1 MNNFRKY
8 CLVPLLFILFG
19 QLTFAQNFSFGMFTD
34 VHYAAIPD
42 NGTRKYQQ
50 SIDKV
55 KQCLDTMNHEKVG
68 FVIELGD
75 FKDMPV
81 PADRTRAMDYLKTIE
96 SIFSRFRGDHYH
108 VLGNHDEDCI
118 SKQDFYSIVHN
129 SRIRKGLTYYAFQ
142 KGGYRFIVLDACFD
156 STGRDYDKGNFLWSD
171 TNIPYAELNW
181 LDNQLKISKL
191 PVVIFVHQPLYGQT
205 KVSVSNAS
213 SVRAILE
220 QSKKVLC
227 VFQGHDHQGGYD
239 LINGIHYYTLK
250 GLIEGNFPESNSFA
264 IVSLSK
270 NKVTIKGYGKAVSKS
285 LEINN

>member
-1 MNNFRKY
+1 MKNFRKY
-8 CLVPLLFILFG
+8 GLVTLLCILFG
-19 QLTFAQNFSFGMFTD
+19 HLTFAQNFSFGMFTD
-34 VHYAAIPD
+34 VHYAVIPD

-55 KQCLDTMNHEKVG
+55 NQCLDTMIHEKVG
-68 FVIELGD
+68 FVVELGD

-81 PADRTRAMDYLKTIE
+81 PANRAKAMEYLRTIE
-96 SIFSRFRGDHYH
+96 TIFSRFRGDRYH

-129 SRIRKGLTYYAFQ
+129 SHIRKDLTYYAFQ
-142 KGGYRFIVLDACFD
+142 KGGYRFIVLDACYD
-156 STGRDYDKGNFLWSD
+156 SIGRDYDKGNFLWSD
-171 TNIPYAELNW
+171 TNIPSEELTW
-181 LDNQLKISKL
+181 LNHQLKVTKL
-191 PVVIFVHQPLYGQT
+191 PVVIFVHQPLNGHT

-220 QSKKVLC
+220 HSKKVLC
-227 VFQGHDHQGGYD
+227 VFQGHDHQGGYE